1 MLLSGTLAL
10 QETSEKVEAC
20 GPRSEQGWLC
30 RTVFDV
36 TDNQRAAEIAD
47 AFAVPVRILVTI
59 IVAYLAVRL
68 SRFVIRRLVNRL
80 LREETAQRISRFR
93 RRTGL
98 AMLDT
103 SPMPQVRRA
112 QRTETLSVIMRSI
125 ASVVIWTIAV
135 FAILDAL
142 GVNAAALVAG
152 AGVIGVAIGFGA
164 QNLVRD
170 FLNGIFIVLEDQY
183 GVGDV
188 IDAGPAIGTVEGV
201 SLRTTRLRD
210 VSGIVWHIPNG
221 QIMRVGNQSQQWSR
235 ALLDIPVAPSADVTK
250 AIGLIKAAAD
260 DLAQDS
266 KFRGAVLAEPEVWGV
281 DDIAIDK
288 IVLRVVIKTRP
299 LEQWRV
305 ARELR
310 GRVLRSFAMSGIP
323 PQGSDEEG
331 ETDQ

>member
-1 MLLSGTLAL
+1 MLLASFAAF
-10 QETSEKVEAC
+10 QDASAQVEAC
-20 GPRSEQGWLC
+20 GPRNEQGFLC
-30 RTVFDV
+30 RTVFDL

-59 IVAYLAVRL
+59 IVAYLTVRI

-80 LREETAQRISRFR
+80 QHEDTARRISRFR
-93 RRTGL
+93 RKTGIAL
-98 AMLDT
+98 LDT
-103 SPMPQVRRA
+103 SPTPELRRA
-112 QRTETLSVIMRSI
+112 QRTETLSIVLRSV
-125 ASVVIWTIAV
+125 ASVVIWTIAI
-135 FAILDAL
+135 FAVLDAL

-170 FLNGIFIVLEDQY
+170 FLNGIFIVMEDQY

-188 IDAGPAIGTVEGV
+188 IDAGAAVGTVEGV

-235 ALLDIPVAPSADVTK
+235 ALLDIPIAPHADVAK
-250 AIGLIKAAAD
+250 AIGLVKAAAD
-260 DLAQDS
+260 DLAQDPR
-266 KFRGAVLAEPEVWGV
+266 FRASVLAEPEIWGV
-281 DDIAIDK
+281 DDVAIDK
-288 IVLRVVIKTRP
+288 IVLRVVVKTRP

-310 GRVLRSFAMSGIP
+310 GRVLRSFAVSGIP
-323 PQGSDEEG
+323 PQSPDGEE
-331 ETDQ
+331 

>member
-1 MLLSGTLAL
+1 MLLAANAVIQSA
-10 QETSEKVEAC
+10 SEQAEAC
-20 GPRSEQGWLC
+20 GPRNEQGFLC
-30 RTVFDV
+30 RTVFDL

-47 AFAVPVRILVTI
+47 AFAVPARIVFTI
-59 IVAYLAVRL
+59 VIAYLAVRV
-68 SRFVIRRLVNRL
+68 SRFVVRRLVNRL
-80 LREETAQRISRFR
+80 ARDDTAVRISRFR
-93 RRTGL
+93 RRTGIAL
-98 AMLDT
+98 LDT
-103 SPMPQVRRA
+103 SPTPQFRRA
-112 QRTETLSVIMRSI
+112 QRTETLSVVLRSV
-125 ASVVIWTIAV
+125 ASVVIWTIAI

-170 FLNGIFIVLEDQY
+170 FLNGIFIVMEDQY

-188 IDAGPAIGTVEGV
+188 IDAGPAVGTVEGV

-235 ALLDIPVAPSADVTK
+235 ALLDVPIAPDADVAK

-260 DLAQDS
+260 DLAQDPRYRAS
-266 KFRGAVLAEPEVWGV
+266 VLAEPEVWGV
-281 DDIAIDK
+281 EDVAIDK
-288 IVLRVVIKTRP
+288 VVLRVVVKTRP

-310 GRVLRSFAMSGIP
+310 GRVLRSFAASGIP
-323 PQGSDEEG
+323 PQSTDGEE
-331 ETDQ
+331 